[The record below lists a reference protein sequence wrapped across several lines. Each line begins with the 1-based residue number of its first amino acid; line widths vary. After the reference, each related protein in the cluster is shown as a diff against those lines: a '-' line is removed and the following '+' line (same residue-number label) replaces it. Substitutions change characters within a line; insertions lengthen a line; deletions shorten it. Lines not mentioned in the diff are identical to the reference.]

1 MTDQTGPRQV
11 QSVSRACE
19 ILAYLK
25 ENGACHLTRIA
36 EDLDQTPGTVHTYLS
51 TLRTA
56 GFVQKE
62 QQKYNLGLAFV
73 PYSKR
78 IKGQTPLYK
87 AGKNETDRLAH
98 KYDAVSH
105 LTKEFDGQIV
115 TLHEISGEE
124 AVGKKLHTEK
134 QERPW
139 FRIHCTAAGK
149 AILAHLPEER
159 VNSILTQRDLPAYT
173 SHTITD
179 PEELLEDLQA
189 IRDRGYSVN
198 DQESMYGNRGFAAP
212 ILLDSGTLV
221 GAISISGPA
230 NSWKD
235 ELFTDEL
242 PEAVMRSANNIEINL
257 STESR
262 SRTGG
267 QFTG

>member
-1 MTDQTGPRQV
+1 MSNQTGPRQV

-19 ILAYLK
+19 ILSYLK
-25 ENGACHLTRIA
+25 DNGACHLTQIA
-36 EDLDQTPGTVHTYLS
+36 DDLELTPGTVHTYLS

-56 GFVQKE
+56 GFVQQTRE
-62 QQKYNLGLAFV
+62 RYNLGLAFV
-73 PYSKR
+73 PYSRR
-78 IKGQTPLYK
+78 IKSQTPLYK

-105 LTKEFDGQIV
+105 LTTELDGQIV
-115 TLHEISGEE
+115 TLHEISGED
-124 AVGKKLHTEK
+124 AVGKKLHTQK
-134 QERPW
+134 QEQPW

-149 AILAHLPEER
+149 AILAYLPEEQ
-159 VNSILTQRDLPAYT
+159 VSSILTRRDLPAYT

-179 PEELLEDLQA
+179 PDELLEELQE
-189 IRDRGYSVN
+189 IRERGYSVN
-198 DQESMYGNRGFAAP
+198 DQESMHGNRGFAAP

-235 ELFTDEL
+235 ELFTEEL

-257 STESR
+257 STDSR
-262 SRTGG
+262 GRSERELTG
-267 QFTG
+267 